1 MARRLEIILG
11 PTAVGKTGFAIRR
24 ALEVG
29 SPVISCD
36 SRQIFKELKIGTAAP
51 SDEELSAVQH
61 YFIRSIPITRNYT
74 AGIYE
79 AEALELVNRLFSEG
93 HETLVMCGGSMLY
106 IDAFCYGL
114 DDFPEVPLQLRRHL
128 MDCLQSEGVEV
139 LAQQLK
145 ELDPVSY
152 EELDL
157 SNGQRVIRALEVSMY
172 TGQPFSSFK
181 TRRFK
186 ERDFEIV
193 KVGLERPR
201 EELYERINARVEKM
215 VEDGLEAEARS
226 MLPYRD
232 LPALQTVGYR
242 EFFEYFDGKHDLET
256 TIRHI
261 QADTRHYAKRQ
272 LTWWRRDGDIR
283 WIPADSSLRSE

>member
-1 MARRLEIILG
+1 MSKRLEIILG
-11 PTAVGKTGFAIRR
+11 PTAVGKTGYAISR
-24 ALEVG
+24 ALELG

-36 SRQIFKELKIGTAAP
+36 SRQIYQELNIGTAAP
-51 SDEELSAVQH
+51 SPEELAAVKH

-79 AEALELVNRLFSEG
+79 VEALSLVKQLFAEG
-93 HETLVMCGGSMLY
+93 HDTLVMCGGSMMY

-128 MDCLQSEGVEV
+128 MDCLESEGVEV
-139 LAQQLK
+139 LAEQLR

-201 EELYERINARVEKM
+201 EQLYERINARVEQM
-215 VEDGLEAEARS
+215 IEDGLEAEARS
-226 MLPYRD
+226 MLAYRD

-242 EFFEYFDGKHDLET
+242 EFFDYFDGKYNLEST
-256 TIRHI
+256 VKHI
-261 QADTRHYAKRQ
+261 QANTRHYAKRQ
-272 LTWWRRDGDIR
+272 LTWWRRDKDIR
-283 WIPADSSLRSE
+283 WISLDS

>member
-1 MARRLEIILG
+1 MPRRLEIILG
-11 PTAVGKTGFAIRR
+11 PTAVGKTGYAIRR

-36 SRQIFKELKIGTAAP
+36 SRQIFQELKIGTAAP
-51 SDEELSAVQH
+51 SDEEMAAVQH

-79 AEALELVNRLFSEG
+79 VEALELVNRLFSEG
-93 HETLVMCGGSMLY
+93 HETLVMCGGSMMY

-114 DDFPEVPLQLRRHL
+114 DDFPEVPVQLREHL
-128 MDCLQSEGVEV
+128 MECLRDEGVEV

-157 SNGQRVIRALEVSMY
+157 SNGQRIIRALEVSLY
-172 TGQPFSSFK
+172 TGKPFSSYK
-181 TRRFK
+181 TRTFK

-201 EELYERINARVEKM
+201 EELYERINERVLRMMDE
-215 VEDGLEAEARS
+215 GLEAEARS

-242 EFFEYFDGKHDLET
+242 EMFEYFDGKYDLDT
-256 TIRHI
+256 TVQHI
-261 QADTRHYAKRQ
+261 QASTRHYAKRQ
-272 LTWWRRDGDIR
+272 LTWWRRDASIL
-283 WIPADSSLRSE
+283 WQPA

>member
-1 MARRLEIILG
+1 MTRRIEIILG
-11 PTAVGKTGFAIRR
+11 PTGVGKTSYAIRR
-24 ALEVG
+24 ALECG

-36 SRQIFKELKIGTAAP
+36 SRQIYKELCIGTAVP
-51 SDEELSAVQH
+51 SDEELAAVKH
-61 YFIRSIPITRNYT
+61 YFIRTVPITENYT

-79 AEALELVNRLFSEG
+79 AQAIDIVNSLFAQG
-93 HETLVMCGGSMLY
+93 HDTLVMCGGSMLY

-139 LAQQLK
+139 LAEQLK

-152 EELDL
+152 AEIDL

-172 TGQPFSSFK
+172 TGEPFSSFK

-186 ERDFEIV
+186 DRDFEIV
-193 KVGLERPR
+193 KIGLERPR
-201 EELYERINARVEKM
+201 EELYDRINARVLDM
-215 VEDGLEAEARS
+215 MDRGLEQEARS

-232 LPALQTVGYR
+232 LPALQTVGYK
-242 EFFEYFDGKHDLET
+242 ELFGYFDGEYDLDEAV
-256 TIRHI
+256 RRI
-261 QADTRHYAKRQ
+261 QVNTRHYAKRQ
-272 LTWWRRDGDIR
+272 LTWWRRDPEIH
-283 WIPADSSLRSE
+283 WVKLNT

>member
-1 MARRLEIILG
+1 MPRRLEIILG
-11 PTAVGKTGFAIRR
+11 PTAVGKTGYAIRR

-36 SRQIFKELKIGTAAP
+36 SRQIFQELKIGTAAP
-51 SDEELSAVQH
+51 SDEEMAAVQH

-79 AEALELVNRLFSEG
+79 VEAMELVNRLFSEG
-93 HETLVMCGGSMLY
+93 HETLVMCGGSMMY

-114 DDFPEVPLQLRRHL
+114 DDFPEVPVQLREHL
-128 MDCLQSEGVEV
+128 MECLRDEGVEV

-157 SNGQRVIRALEVSMY
+157 SNGQRVIRALEVSLY
-172 TGQPFSSFK
+172 TGKPFSSYK
-181 TRRFK
+181 TRTFK

-201 EELYERINARVEKM
+201 EELYERINERVLRMMDE
-215 VEDGLEAEARS
+215 GLEAEARS

-242 EFFEYFDGKHDLET
+242 EMFEYFDGKYDLET
-256 TIRHI
+256 TVQHI
-261 QADTRHYAKRQ
+261 QASTRHYAKRQ
-272 LTWWRRDGDIR
+272 LTWWRRDTSIL
-283 WIPADSSLRSE
+283 WQPA

>member
-1 MARRLEIILG
+1 MPRRLEIILG
-11 PTAVGKTGFAIRR
+11 PTAVGKTGYAIRR

-36 SRQIFKELKIGTAAP
+36 SRQIFQELKIGTAAP
-51 SDEELSAVQH
+51 SDEEMAAVQH

-79 AEALELVNRLFSEG
+79 VEALELVNRLFSEG
-93 HETLVMCGGSMLY
+93 HETLVMCGGSMMY

-114 DDFPEVPLQLRRHL
+114 DDFPEVPVQLREHL
-128 MDCLQSEGVEV
+128 MECLRDEGVEV

-157 SNGQRVIRALEVSMY
+157 SNGQRVIRALEVSLY
-172 TGQPFSSFK
+172 TGKPFSSYK
-181 TRRFK
+181 TRTFK

-201 EELYERINARVEKM
+201 EELYERINERVLRMMDE
-215 VEDGLEAEARS
+215 GLEAEARS

-242 EFFEYFDGKHDLET
+242 EMFEYFDGKYDLDT
-256 TIRHI
+256 TVQHI
-261 QADTRHYAKRQ
+261 QASTRHYAKRQ
-272 LTWWRRDGDIR
+272 LTWWRRDASIL
-283 WIPADSSLRSE
+283 WQPA

>member
-11 PTAVGKTGFAIRR
+11 PTAVGKTGYAIRR

-36 SRQIFKELKIGTAAP
+36 SRQIFKELNIGTAAP
-51 SDEELSAVQH
+51 SEEELAAVKH
-61 YFIRSIPITRNYT
+61 YFIRTVPITRNYT

-114 DDFPEVPLQLRRHL
+114 DDFPEVPLQLRHHL
-128 MDCLQSEGVEV
+128 MDCLRSEGVEV

-145 ELDPVSY
+145 ELDPQSY

-181 TRRFK
+181 TRQFK
-186 ERDFEIV
+186 KRDFEIV
-193 KVGLERPR
+193 KIGLDRPR
-201 EELYERINARVEKM
+201 EQLYERINARVLKM
-215 VEDGLEAEARS
+215 VEDGLEAEARA
-226 MLPYRD
+226 MLPYRN

-242 EFFEYFDGKHDLET
+242 EFFEYSDGKYDLET

-261 QADTRHYAKRQ
+261 QASTRHYAKRQ
-272 LTWWRRDGDIR
+272 LTWWRRDADIR
-283 WIPADSSLRSE
+283 WMSV

>member
-1 MARRLEIILG
+1 MSRRLEIILG
-11 PTAVGKTGFAIRR
+11 PTAVGKTGYAIRR

-36 SRQIFKELKIGTAAP
+36 SRQIFQELNIGTAAP
-51 SDEELSAVQH
+51 SPEELAAVKH
-61 YFIRSIPITRNYT
+61 YFIRSVPITRNYT

-79 AEALELVNRLFSEG
+79 AEAMELVNRLFAEG
-93 HETLVMCGGSMLY
+93 HETLVMCGGSMMY

-114 DDFPEVPLQLRRHL
+114 DDFPEVPIQLRQHL
-128 MDCLQSEGVEV
+128 MECLRDEGVEV
-139 LAQQLK
+139 LAAQLK

-172 TGQPFSSFK
+172 TGQHFSSYK
-181 TRRFK
+181 TRSFK

-193 KVGLERPR
+193 KIGLERPR
-201 EELYERINARVEKM
+201 EELYERINARVLRM
-215 VEDGLEAEARS
+215 MDDGLEAEART

-242 EFFEYFDGKHDLET
+242 EMFEYFDGKYDLET
-256 TIRHI
+256 TVRHI
-261 QADTRHYAKRQ
+261 QASTRHYAKRQ
-272 LTWWRRDGDIR
+272 LTWWRRDETIR
-283 WIPADSSLRSE
+283 WINCSTDKK

>member
-1 MARRLEIILG
+1 MSRRLEIILG
-11 PTAVGKTGFAIRR
+11 PTAVGKTGYAIRR

-36 SRQIFKELKIGTAAP
+36 SRQIFQELKIGTAAP
-51 SDEELSAVQH
+51 SDEEMAAVKH

-79 AEALELVNRLFSEG
+79 VEALDLVNRLFAEG

-114 DDFPEVPLQLRRHL
+114 DDFPEVPLQLREHL
-128 MDCLQSEGVEV
+128 MECLRDEGVDV
-139 LAQQLK
+139 LASQLK

-152 EELDL
+152 EQLDL
-157 SNGQRVIRALEVSMY
+157 SNGQRVIRALEVSLY
-172 TGQPFSSFK
+172 TGKPFSSFK
-181 TRRFK
+181 PGTFK
-186 ERDFEIV
+186 ERDFDIV
-193 KVGLERPR
+193 KFGLERPR
-201 EELYERINARVEKM
+201 EQLYDRINQRVLNM
-215 VEDGLEAEARS
+215 MNQGLEAEARA

-242 EFFEYFDGKHDLET
+242 EMFEYFDGKYDLDT
-256 TIRHI
+256 TIAHI
-261 QADTRHYAKRQ
+261 QANTRHYAKRQ
-272 LTWWRRDGDIR
+272 LTWWRRDKDIQ
-283 WIPADSSLRSE
+283 WIEAESC

>member
-1 MARRLEIILG
+1 MSRRLEIILG
-11 PTAVGKTGFAIRR
+11 PTAVGKTGYAIRR
-24 ALEVG
+24 ALQVG

-36 SRQIFKELKIGTAAP
+36 SRQIYQELKIGTAAP
-51 SDEELSAVQH
+51 SEEELAAVKH
-61 YFIRSIPITRNYT
+61 YFIRTVPITRNYT

-79 AEALELVNRLFSEG
+79 TEALELVNRLFAEG

-114 DDFPEVPLQLRRHL
+114 DDFPEVPIQLRQHL
-128 MDCLQSEGVEV
+128 MECLQSEGVEV
-139 LAQQLK
+139 LADQLK

-152 EELDL
+152 EQLDL
-157 SNGQRVIRALEVSMY
+157 SNPQRVIRALEVSMY

-181 TRRFK
+181 TGSFK

-193 KVGLERPR
+193 KIGLERPR
-201 EELYERINARVEKM
+201 EELYERINARVLKM
-215 VEDGLEAEARS
+215 MDEGLEAEARS

-242 EFFEYFDGKHDLET
+242 ELFEYFDGAIDLET
-256 TIRHI
+256 AVSRI

-272 LTWWRRDGDIR
+272 LTWWRRDSGIQ
-283 WIPADSSLRSE
+283 WIQA

>member
-1 MARRLEIILG
+1 MSRRVEIILG
-11 PTAVGKTGFAIRR
+11 PTAVGKSAYAIRR

-36 SRQIFKELKIGTAAP
+36 SRQIFQELKIGTAVP
-51 SDEELSAVQH
+51 SDEQLSAVQH
-61 YFIRSIPITRNYT
+61 YFIRSVPITRNYT

-114 DDFPEVPLQLRRHL
+114 DDFPEVPLQMREHL
-128 MDCLQSEGVEV
+128 MECLRDEGVEV

-157 SNGQRVIRALEVSMY
+157 SNPQRVIRALEVCLY
-172 TGQPFSSFK
+172 TGEPFSSFK
-181 TRRFK
+181 TRSFK
-186 ERDFEIV
+186 KRDFEIV
-193 KVGLERPR
+193 KTGLDRPR
-201 EELYERINARVEKM
+201 EQLYERINARVEQM
-215 VEDGLEAEARS
+215 MADGLEAEARA
-226 MLPYRD
+226 MLPYRE

-242 EFFEYFDGKHDLET
+242 EMFEYFDGKYDLDT
-256 TIRHI
+256 TVRHI
-261 QADTRHYAKRQ
+261 QASTRHYAKRQ
-272 LTWWRRDGDIR
+272 LTWWRRDSSIR
-283 WIPADSSLRSE
+283 WISA

>member
-36 SRQIFKELKIGTAAP
+36 SRQIFQELKIGTAAP
-51 SDEELSAVQH
+51 SDEEMAAVKH

-79 AEALELVNRLFSEG
+79 VEAMELVNRLFAEG
-93 HETLVMCGGSMLY
+93 HETLVMCGGSMMY

-114 DDFPEVPLQLRRHL
+114 DDFPEVPIQLREHL
-128 MDCLQSEGVEV
+128 MECLRDEGVEV
-139 LAQQLK
+139 LANQLK

-157 SNGQRVIRALEVSMY
+157 SNGQRVIRALEVSLY
-172 TGQPFSSFK
+172 TGKPFSSYK
-181 TRRFK
+181 TRTFK
-186 ERDFEIV
+186 ERNFEIV
-193 KVGLERPR
+193 KIGLERPR
-201 EELYERINARVEKM
+201 EELYERINARVEQM
-215 VEDGLEAEARS
+215 MADGLEAEARS

-242 EFFEYFDGKHDLET
+242 EMFEYFDGKYDLET
-256 TIRHI
+256 TVQHI
-261 QADTRHYAKRQ
+261 QASTRHYAKRQ
-272 LTWWRRDGDIR
+272 LTWWRRDASIL
-283 WIPADSSLRSE
+283 WQPA

>member
-1 MARRLEIILG
+1 MPRRLEIILG
-11 PTAVGKTGFAIRR
+11 PTAVGKTGYAIRR

-36 SRQIFKELKIGTAAP
+36 SRQIFQELKIGTAAP
-51 SDEELSAVQH
+51 SDEEMAAVQH
-61 YFIRSIPITRNYT
+61 YFIRSIPIPRNYT

-79 AEALELVNRLFSEG
+79 VEAMELVNRLFSEG
-93 HETLVMCGGSMLY
+93 HETLVMCGGSMMY

-114 DDFPEVPLQLRRHL
+114 DDFPEVPVQLREHL
-128 MDCLQSEGVEV
+128 MECLRDEGVEV

-157 SNGQRVIRALEVSMY
+157 SNGQRVIRALEVSLY
-172 TGQPFSSFK
+172 TGKPFSSYK
-181 TRRFK
+181 TRTFK

-193 KVGLERPR
+193 KIGLERPR
-201 EELYERINARVEKM
+201 EELYERINARVEQM
-215 VEDGLEAEARS
+215 MADGLEAEARS

-242 EFFEYFDGKHDLET
+242 EMFEYFDGKYDLET
-256 TIRHI
+256 TVQHI
-261 QADTRHYAKRQ
+261 QASTRHYAKRQ
-272 LTWWRRDGDIR
+272 LTWWRRDSSIL
-283 WIPADSSLRSE
+283 WQPA

>member
-1 MARRLEIILG
+1 MPRRLEIILG
-11 PTAVGKTGFAIRR
+11 PTAVGKTGYAIRR

-36 SRQIFKELKIGTAAP
+36 SRQIFQELKIGTAAP
-51 SDEELSAVQH
+51 SDEEMAAVQH

-79 AEALELVNRLFSEG
+79 VEALELVNRLFSEG
-93 HETLVMCGGSMLY
+93 HETLVMCGGSMMY

-114 DDFPEVPLQLRRHL
+114 DDFPEVPVQLREHL
-128 MDCLQSEGVEV
+128 MECLRDEGVEV

-157 SNGQRVIRALEVSMY
+157 SNGQRVIRALEVSLY
-172 TGQPFSSFK
+172 TGKPFSSYK
-181 TRRFK
+181 TRTFK

-201 EELYERINARVEKM
+201 EELYDRINERVLRMMDE
-215 VEDGLEAEARS
+215 GLEAEARS

-242 EFFEYFDGKHDLET
+242 EMFEYFDGKYDLDT
-256 TIRHI
+256 TVQHI
-261 QADTRHYAKRQ
+261 QASTRHYAKRQ
-272 LTWWRRDGDIR
+272 LTWWRRDASIL
-283 WIPADSSLRSE
+283 WQPA

>member
-1 MARRLEIILG
+1 MPRRLEIILG
-11 PTAVGKTGFAIRR
+11 PTAVGKTSYAIER

-36 SRQIFKELKIGTAAP
+36 SRQIYKELRIGTAVP
-51 SDEELSAVQH
+51 SRRELSAVKH
-61 YFIRSIPITRNYT
+61 YFIRTVPITRFYT

-79 AEALELVNRLFSEG
+79 AEALNLVNQLFANG

-114 DDFPEVPLQLRRHL
+114 DDFPEVPLQLREHL
-128 MDCLQSEGVEV
+128 TECLKDEGVEV
-139 LAQQLK
+139 LASQLK

-157 SNGQRVIRALEVSMY
+157 SNPQRVIRALEVSMY

-186 ERDFEIV
+186 KRDFEIV
-193 KVGLERPR
+193 KIGLERPR
-201 EELYERINARVEKM
+201 EELYERINKRVEKM
-215 VEDGLEAEARS
+215 MRNGLEAEARS
-226 MLPYRD
+226 LLPYRD

-242 EFFEYFDGKHDLET
+242 EMFEYFDGKYDLET
-256 TIRHI
+256 TVRHI
-261 QADTRHYAKRQ
+261 QSATRHYAKRQ
-272 LTWWRRDGDIR
+272 LTWWKRDEEIN
-283 WIPADSSLRSE
+283 WISAP

>member
-1 MARRLEIILG
+1 MPRRLEIILG
-11 PTAVGKTGFAIRR
+11 PTAVGKTGYAIRR

-36 SRQIFKELKIGTAAP
+36 SRQIYQELKIGTAAP
-51 SDEELSAVQH
+51 SEEELAAVKH
-61 YFIRSIPITRNYT
+61 YFIRSVPITRNYT

-79 AEALELVNRLFSEG
+79 AEALELVNRLFAEG

-114 DDFPEVPLQLRRHL
+114 DDFPEVPLQLRQHL
-128 MDCLQSEGVEV
+128 MECLRSEGVEV

-152 EELDL
+152 SQLDL

-172 TGQPFSSFK
+172 TGKPFSSFK
-181 TRRFK
+181 TGSFK
-186 ERDFEIV
+186 ERDFEMV
-193 KVGLERPR
+193 KIGLERPR
-201 EELYERINARVEKM
+201 EALYERINQRVLQM
-215 VEDGLEAEARS
+215 VDSGLEAEARS

-242 EFFEYFDGKHDLET
+242 EFFDYFDGNADLDT
-256 TIRHI
+256 TIRRI

-272 LTWWRRDGDIR
+272 LTWWRRDPAIR
-283 WIPADSSLRSE
+283 WISAE